1 MMEMNILV
9 KKAEN
14 NQQSGPKFFVDIEG
28 TEYDWFESTI
38 TVQQIRELG
47 SLPPDLPVIEVDK
60 DNVERTLSED
70 EVVELKPGHRFG
82 TKVRYKR
89 G

>member
-1 MMEMNILV
+1 METNSLV
-9 KKAEN
+9 AKVNK
-14 NQQSGPKFFVDIEG
+14 NQKSGPKFFVDIEG
-28 TEYDWFESTI
+28 VEYAWFESTI

-47 SLPPDLPVIEVDK
+47 NLPPDLPVIEVDK

-82 TKVRYKR
+82 MKVRYKR